1 MTFEQ
6 LRYVLEVE
14 RTGSINKAASNLFMS
29 QSALSLAIQSLEK
42 ELGDLI
48 FSRTNKGVIPTPF
61 GRSFIKYLVPI
72 QMQLDQVNK
81 IFTQGGSA
89 NGMSF
94 TLANDGFTCGSMICG
109 MLYRKYRS
117 IGLRIEHYDS
127 YGDQARSM
135 VADQVA
141 EVGLI
146 RIWSCHKKIE
156 MRQMDTLGIEFHPL
170 YEGSLAVQVGPGNPL
185 YHDPTVEFVTPDMME
200 QFPRVKYGYED
211 RGPLSDSVIELGIH
225 DKVVPL
231 VTSSR
236 AVINDMLTYSDAYY
250 ITTDFSNSS
259 VCQRVMRQK
268 RLLPLKGV
276 DIRSTVGWIGRRN
289 VPLGHIALEFTKLVE
304 QWFRG
309 EISEATF
316 CEGL

>member
-14 RTGSINKAASNLFMS
+14 RTGSINKAANNLFMS

-42 ELGDLI
+42 ELGELI
-48 FSRTNKGVIPTPF
+48 FARTNKGVIPTPF

-81 IFTQGGSA
+81 IFTQGGPTG
-89 NGMSF
+89 GMSF
-94 TLANDGFTCGSMICG
+94 ALANDGFTCGSMICG
-109 MLYRKYRS
+109 MLYNKYRS
-117 IGLRIEHYDS
+117 VGLRIEHYDS

-156 MRQMDTLGIEFHPL
+156 MRQLDTLGLEFHPL
-170 YEGSLAVQVGPGNPL
+170 YEGGLAVQVGPGNPL
-185 YHDPTVEFVTPDMME
+185 YHDTSIEYVTPDML
-200 QFPRVKYGYED
+200 QPYPRVKYGYED
-211 RGPLSDSVIELGIH
+211 RGPLSDSMTDLGIT
-225 DKVVPL
+225 DKMTPI

-236 AVINDMLTYSDAYY
+236 AVINDMMVYSDAYY
-250 ITTDFSNSS
+250 ITTDIAEN
-259 VCQRVMRQK
+259 VICQKVMSK
-268 RLLPLKGV
+268 KKHLPLKGV
-276 DIRSTVGWIGRRN
+276 DIRSTVGWIARRN
-289 VPLGHIALEFTKLVE
+289 VPLGHVALEFTKLVE

-309 EISEATF
+309 ELSE
-316 CEGL
+316 ESVL